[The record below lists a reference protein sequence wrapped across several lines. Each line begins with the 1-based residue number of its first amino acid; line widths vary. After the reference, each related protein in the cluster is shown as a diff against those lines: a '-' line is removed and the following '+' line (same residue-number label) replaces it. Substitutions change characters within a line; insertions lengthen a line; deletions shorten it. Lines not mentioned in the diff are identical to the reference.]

1 MAGNIPGAK
10 PPLGAPSEK
19 STSTPAFAAR
29 MGAGFRGDSE
39 EGFFPPSPR
48 LRRAGDCEAARP
60 RNSDE
65 EKRAASLLRMTVVEW
80 AVESER

>member
-1 MAGNIPGAK
+1 
-10 PPLGAPSEK
+10 
-19 STSTPAFAAR
+19 